1 MKLEFKALLIT
12 EDNGNCKKEIVSLNI
27 DDLSKND
34 LLIKVEYSSINYKD
48 ALSSSGNKGVTK
60 QYPHIPGIDAAGT
73 VIESVSDKFPVGSK
87 VLVTGYDLGMNTWG
101 GFGEY
106 ISIPQ
111 SWAVPLPEGLS
122 SKEAMCFGTAG
133 LTAALSVNYLIE
145 NGILP
150 EKGKIA
156 VSGATGGVGS
166 IAVSILAKLGY
177 EVTAISGKNEDNFL
191 TETLGAKEV
200 VNRNEFIENY
210 DKKPM
215 ARPLFAGSIDTVGG
229 EILSG
234 MLKASQYEGAV
245 TCCGMVA
252 SVDLRTSIFP
262 FILRGVRLIG
272 VDSVEISLAKKEKI
286 WRKLAKEWKPLNL
299 EKIVKEISLD
309 ELPETLDNILN
320 GKAKGR
326 FILKHRA
333 VDLP

>member
-1 MKLEFKALLIT
+1 M
-12 EDNGNCKKEIVSLNI
+12 
-27 DDLSKND
+27 
-34 LLIKVEYSSINYKD
+34 LIKVEYSSINYKD

>member
-1 MKLEFKALLIT
+1 MKSEYKALLIT
-12 EDNGNCKKEIVSLNI
+12 EDNGTYNKKVVMLDTN
-27 DDLSKND
+27 DLPKND
-34 LLIKVEYSSINYKD
+34 LLVKVKYSSINYKD

-60 QYPHIPGIDAAGT
+60 QYPHIPGIDAVGT
-73 VIESVSDKFPVGSK
+73 VVESVSDKFPVGSE
-87 VLVTGYDLGMNTWG
+87 VLITGYDLGMNTWG

-111 SWAVPLPEGLS
+111 SWAVLLPKELS
-122 SKEAMCFGTAG
+122 PKDSMCFGTAG
-133 LTAALSVNYLIE
+133 LTAALSVTHLVE

-150 EKGKIA
+150 ENGKIA

-177 EVTAISGKNEDNFL
+177 QVTAISGKDEYNFL

-200 VNRNEFIENY
+200 ILRNEFIENY
-210 DKKPM
+210 NKKPL
-215 ARPLFAGSIDTVGG
+215 AKPLFAGAIDTVGG

-234 MLKASQYEGAV
+234 MLKASQYEGVV

-252 SVDLRTSIFP
+252 SAELNTSIFP

-272 VDSVEISLAKKEKI
+272 VDSVEISLSKKEEV

-299 EKIVKEISLD
+299 EKITKEISLD
-309 ELPETLDNILN
+309 QLPEVLDNILN

-326 FILKHRA
+326 FILKHSTM
-333 VDLP
+333 